1 MKNSIFLISFI
12 WIFIFTSCDNSNKQ
26 QEEVPKDQV
35 GNIDYMNR
43 TDLENHILKLEK
55 SLYEDTLSMDREKA
69 KNLMEAYAMYADKH
83 PDQENSAEYM
93 FKAGELAMGLNHSL
107 EAIKYFSITYGRYVN
122 FDKRPYALFLK
133 AFVLE
138 NQVKDF
144 EQAKN
149 TYLTFIEEY
158 PDHPMRDDAEYSIKN
173 MGKSPEEL
181 IREFEEKQSEEEKV
195 S

>member
-1 MKNSIFLISFI
+1 MFAACNNAQEQNS
-12 WIFIFTSCDNSNKQ
+12 
-26 QEEVPKDQV
+26 EVPEEQL
-35 GNIDYMNR
+35 GNIEYMNR

-69 KNLMEAYAMYADKH
+69 KNLMDAYAMYADKH
-83 PDQENSAEYM
+83 PDQENSPEYM

-158 PDHPMRDDAEYSIKN
+158 PDHPMRDDAEYSVQNI
-173 MGKSPEEL
+173 GKSPEEL
-181 IREFEEKQSEEEKV
+181 IKEFEEKQAREEKV